1 MQSAYR
7 PLHSTETCVLRTLNN
22 IYVSA
27 DTGKATALV
36 SLDLSAAFDTID
48 HSILLKRLQMMF
60 GVTGTALKWLQS
72 YLLNRQQSV
81 RSGHAMSS
89 PTSSATGVPQ
99 GSVLGPILFSCYTSP
114 ISNIASAFGTDL
126 QQYADDT
133 QIYIALSSADMTSQL
148 QALEN
153 CLASLNVWF
162 SQNGLSLNGDKSEA
176 ILFGTQQRLRTL
188 PNLDGIRIADS
199 SICLSDSITTLG
211 LTVDRNLTFN
221 RHVANVVKSM
231 HYHTR
236 ALRYIRPALTD
247 EMAQSVAVALVQSRL
262 DYANSLL
269 FNTSVSNTR
278 KLQSMQNQLAR
289 TVLWRSVD
297 QSSTQ
302 LLKQLHWLPVI
313 CRMKY
318 KIGLITH
325 NVLNT
330 GQPAYLR
337 SLLTHYQ
344 PTRTLRSADQH
355 LLTVPNLKTEF
366 ARRAF
371 SFVSPTTWNDI
382 PLEIRQLSSVNT
394 FKSQLKTHYFS
405 LI

>member
-1 MQSAYR
+1 M
-7 PLHSTETCVLRTLNN
+7 
-22 IYVSA
+22 
-27 DTGKATALV
+27 
-36 SLDLSAAFDTID
+36 
-48 HSILLKRLQMMF
+48 SI
-60 GVTGTALKWLQS
+60 
-72 YLLNRQQSV
+72 
-81 RSGHAMSS
+81 
-89 PTSSATGVPQ
+89 
-99 GSVLGPILFSCYTSP
+99 
-114 ISNIASAFGTDL
+114 
-126 QQYADDT
+126 
-133 QIYIALSSADMTSQL
+133 
-148 QALEN
+148 
-153 CLASLNVWF
+153 
-162 SQNGLSLNGDKSEA
+162 
-176 ILFGTQQRLRTL
+176 
-188 PNLDGIRIADS
+188 
-199 SICLSDSITTLG
+199 
-211 LTVDRNLTFN
+211 
-221 RHVANVVKSM
+221 
-231 HYHTR
+231 YHTR

-269 FNTSVSNTR
+269 LNTSVSNTR

-344 PTRTLRSADQH
+344 LTRTLRSADQH

>member
-1 MQSAYR
+1 MSRYR
-7 PLHSTETCVLRTLNN
+7 YCQRV
-22 IYVSA
+22 V
-27 DTGKATALV
+27 
-36 SLDLSAAFDTID
+36 
-48 HSILLKRLQMMF
+48 
-60 GVTGTALKWLQS
+60 
-72 YLLNRQQSV
+72 
-81 RSGHAMSS
+81 
-89 PTSSATGVPQ
+89 
-99 GSVLGPILFSCYTSP
+99 C
-114 ISNIASAFGTDL
+114 
-126 QQYADDT
+126 
-133 QIYIALSSADMTSQL
+133 LSSV
-148 QALEN
+148 
-153 CLASLNVWF
+153 C
-162 SQNGLSLNGDKSEA
+162 
-176 ILFGTQQRLRTL
+176 
-188 PNLDGIRIADS
+188 
-199 SICLSDSITTLG
+199 CLSFTIVNWG
-211 LTVDRNLTFN
+211 QTVRY
-221 RHVANVVKSM
+221 RHTVTM
-231 HYHTR
+231 
-236 ALRYIRPALTD
+236 
-247 EMAQSVAVALVQSRL
+247 
-262 DYANSLL
+262 
-269 FNTSVSNTR
+269 

>member
-22 IYVSA
+22 IYLSA

-48 HSILLKRLQMMF
+48 HSILLNRLQIMF
-60 GVTGTALKWLQS
+60 GVTGPALKWLQS
-72 YLLNRQQSV
+72 NLLNRQQSV
-81 RSGHAMSS
+81 SSGHAMSS
-89 PTSSATGVPQ
+89 PTWCATGVPQ

-114 ISNIASAFGTDL
+114 ISNISSAFGTDL

-133 QIYIALSSADMTSQL
+133 QIYIDLSSANMASQL
-148 QALEN
+148 RALEN

-188 PNLDGIRIADS
+188 PNVDGIQIADS

-221 RHVANVVKSM
+221 RHVANMVKSM

-269 FNTSVSNTR
+269 FSTSVSNTR

-318 KIGLITH
+318 KIGLITYK
-325 NVLNT
+325 VLT
-330 GQPAYLR
+330 TDQPAYLR
-337 SLLTHYQ
+337 SLLTRYQ
-344 PTRTLRSADQH
+344 PTRTLRSADH
-355 LLTVPNLKTEF
+355 
-366 ARRAF
+366 
-371 SFVSPTTWNDI
+371 SFGN
-382 PLEIRQLSSVNT
+382 
-394 FKSQLKTHYFS
+394 
-405 LI
+405 